1 MAEQRDI
8 IDDLIDIQ
16 DNWAA
21 LSNPFGGMI
30 DSLTADP
37 SKVKK
42 WDPGEYKEIP
52 RTNSVTCLRVTSQS
66 EEVCDACLEVCPTA
80 AIEID
85 LSRKKVSIQ
94 QEECRKCGLCSA
106 VCPTSTFLTTK
117 LTVKVL
123 YDRVARVASAYE
135 KAYVTCTRALGRLP
149 KGNEVVLPCV
159 GALSTDVWFALL
171 ADYDNLSVYLPLGIC
186 DRCRTITGEEAYANQ
201 IGLAEEQSGNSVDLD
216 VDEAELTHEYT
227 RAYKRSQFVSNMAR
241 TGAVVATGGVPLLA
255 GAQAVAKRI
264 KDHSQQLLEVQRQLE
279 KAVGSKTDQSKRR
292 VLTQGRKLVIA
303 ALQKHPDLADN
314 FHLNI
319 PACDW
324 SLCTMCG
331 ECATACPV
339 HACEIDAGGRFSVEA
354 AYCINCEACMYVC
367 PECAIS
373 MEPCDPQD
381 LILPDPEAERLAER
395 RAELER
401 RKQEAREQVKKGID
415 TIEKL
420 AEG

>member
-21 LSNPFGGMI
+21 LSNPLGGMI
-30 DSLTADP
+30 DTLTADP
-37 SKVKK
+37 SKVKT
-42 WDPGEYKEIP
+42 WDPGEYKETP

-66 EEVCDACLEVCPTA
+66 EEVCGKCLEVCPTA
-80 AIEID
+80 AIDID
-85 LSRKKVSIQ
+85 LPRKKVSIMQ
-94 QEECRKCGLCSA
+94 DECRKCGLCVA
-106 VCPTSTFLTTK
+106 VCPPGTFLTTK
-117 LTVKVL
+117 LTAKVL

-159 GALSTDVWFALL
+159 GTLSTEVWFALL
-171 ADYDNLSVYLPLGIC
+171 SDYDNLSVYLPLGIC
-186 DRCRTITGEEAYANQ
+186 DRCRTITGEEAYADQ

-241 TGAVVATGGVPLLA
+241 TGAIAATGGVPLLA

-303 ALQKHPDLADN
+303 ALQKHPELASN
-314 FHLNI
+314 FHLNV

-331 ECATACPV
+331 ECANACPV

-367 PECAIS
+367 PECAIT

-381 LILPDPEAERLAER
+381 LILPDPEAERLAEQ

-401 RKQEAREQVKKGID
+401 KKQEAREQVKKGLD
-415 TIEKL
+415 AVERL

>member
-201 IGLAEEQSGNSVDLD
+201 IGLAEEQSGNSVELD

-303 ALQKHPDLADN
+303 ALQKHPELADN
-314 FHLNI
+314 FNLNI

>member
-16 DNWAA
+16 ENWAA
-21 LSNPFGGMI
+21 LSNPLGGMI
-30 DSLTADP
+30 DTLAVDP
-37 SKVKK
+37 SKVKT
-42 WDPGEYKEIP
+42 WNPGEYKETP
-52 RTNSVTCLRVTSQS
+52 RTNSVTCLRVTSHS
-66 EEVCDACLEVCPTA
+66 EEGCGACLEVCPTA

-85 LSRKKVSIQ
+85 PVRKKVSVT
-94 QEECRKCGLCSA
+94 EDCRKCGLCSA
-106 VCPTSTFLTTK
+106 VCPTGTFLTTK
-117 LTVKVL
+117 LTAKVL

-149 KGNEVVLPCV
+149 KANEVVLPCV

-171 ADYDNLSVYLPLGIC
+171 ADYRNLSVYLPLGVC
-186 DRCRTITGEEAYANQ
+186 DRCRTITGEEAYADQ
-201 IGLAEEQSGNSVDLD
+201 IGQAEELSGNSVDLD

-241 TGAVVATGGVPLLA
+241 SGAIVATGGAPLLA

-279 KAVGSKTDQSKRR
+279 TAVGAKTDQGKRR
-292 VLTQGRKLVIA
+292 VLTQGRKLVVA
-303 ALQKHPDLADN
+303 ALQKHPELAEN
-314 FHLNI
+314 FHLDI

-331 ECATACPV
+331 ECTNACPV

-354 AYCINCEACMYVC
+354 AYCINCKACMYVC
-367 PECAIS
+367 PECAIE
-373 MEPCDPQD
+373 MVPCDPQE
-381 LILPDPEAERLAER
+381 LVIPDPEAERLAER
-395 RAELER
+395 RAELAQK
-401 RKQEAREQVKKGID
+401 KQEARERMKKGLD
-415 TIEKL
+415 AVERL
-420 AEG
+420 AED